1 MSILPLYA
9 ALLALV
15 FVALSLRTIYL
26 RRTLKIGVG
35 DGSNKHM
42 LRAMRVHANFA
53 EYVPMSLVLL
63 LFVEARGVDAWLMHA
78 LCASVLLGRI
88 LHAYGVSHLREN
100 FAFRVAGMVMTLTP
114 LLVCALLLLWGYWQ
128 TSGA

>member
-15 FVALSLRTIYL
+15 FVGLSVRTIYL

-53 EYVPMSLVLL
+53 EYVPLSLMMLL
-63 LFVEARGVDAWLMHA
+63 LVEARGIEAWLMHA

-88 LHAYGVSHLREN
+88 LHAYGVSQLREN
-100 FAFRVAGMVMTLTP
+100 FVFRVAGMVMTLTP
-114 LLVCALLLLWGYWQ
+114 LLVSALLLLWGYWQ